1 VRWTAPGAAARPFVQ
16 ALVGAMHASADCSVA
31 GISCDDVIGDTSDTN
46 AMLQFG
52 GGVAFPLTERL
63 MGVGQFDYRRIFFEG
78 GGSNSIRFVAGV
90 RVALR

>member
-1 VRWTAPGAAARPFVQ
+1 MPDRP
-16 ALVGAMHASADCSVA
+16 ALRLVA
-31 GISCDDVIGDTSDTN
+31 GNLRQYQLCCLAQVLGQ
-46 AMLQFG
+46 QFG